1 MVQKGL
7 ILHAILREDPQLAYL
22 EVLAC
27 GSEERY
33 IAAKMDDFE
42 RTTTGKTRTVVR
54 VRLVVEEVV
63 QEIVERPVGA

>member
-1 MVQKGL
+1 MIQKGL
-7 ILHAILREDPQLAYL
+7 VLHAILREDPQLAYL

-27 GSEERY
+27 GAEERY

-54 VRLVVEEVV
+54 VRLIVEEVV
-63 QEIVERPVGA
+63 EQRVEEPVRA